1 MGSEMCIRDRQK
13 VWRLRDEEKT
23 ARYHAEGKDVHSPDV
38 IRYVESYMGDGWLSW
53 TASDP
58 YAHIYHQG
66 WTVIDED
73 NVAHLY
79 DPDEVYI

>member
-1 MGSEMCIRDRQK
+1 
-13 VWRLRDEEKT
+13 
-23 ARYHAEGKDVHSPDV
+23 
-38 IRYVESYMGDGWLSW
+38 MGDGWLSW
-53 TASDP
+53 TARDP

-79 DPDEVYI
+79 DPDEVYS